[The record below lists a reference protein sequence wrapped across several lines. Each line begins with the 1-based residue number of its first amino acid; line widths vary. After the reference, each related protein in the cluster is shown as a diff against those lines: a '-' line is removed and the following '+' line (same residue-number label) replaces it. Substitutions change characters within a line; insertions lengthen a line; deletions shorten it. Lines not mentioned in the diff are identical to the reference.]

1 MDELARLLAATDRRP
16 ILLVGPRKVGKTA
29 IVHEL
34 VRQICARKKERHA
47 GGHEIWLVSPMRLI
61 SGMSY
66 LGEWENRVLAILDHA
81 RSKDHVLF
89 FDDLPGLFSAGTS
102 SASSLNVAQVLKPT
116 LEKRAVRVLG
126 EITPEAWRVLCER
139 DRAFA
144 DLFHVIPVNEPPEP
158 ETLRVLVNVAR
169 QQEEEHRCTFDL
181 EVVPTVYE
189 LHRRFAGD
197 AAFPGKAAGFL
208 RRVAMRSADKTVTRE
223 CALHEFQE
231 ISGLQTALLDD
242 RATLER
248 KGIVEQLRRWL
259 VGQDHVLDAFADVL
273 VTLKAR
279 LNDPKRPLGTLLLL
293 GPTGVGK
300 TQSAKALAEFLFG
313 SPARLLRFDMN
324 EYVDAASAR
333 RLTGTPREPEGL
345 LTGAIRRQ
353 PFGVVLFDEIEK
365 AAPGVFDLLLAVL
378 DEGRLTDAL
387 GRVAHFTQSVI
398 LMTSNLGVREARSRL
413 GFGAATTTMDA
424 DDTIYV
430 SAAEKFFR
438 PEFFNRLDRIV
449 PFRPL
454 APAQLEGIARQLLN
468 GIFARDGLKRR
479 DGLLNVTPD
488 AMRQLVQ
495 LGYHPQLGARALKRV
510 IEQKVAQPIAERLAA
525 LPPGTPT
532 ITQLEAQGDQFSLQV
547 RELAP
552 QPRSVFWPEALIEQ
566 QASGRSVWIA
576 SVLNAVY
583 AALDRIEA
591 ELETVAPEGKI
602 ELAALPPEHAHYFC
616 CREQLRKVDRLAQA
630 TERMLTTRPKPPGL
644 GRLPKA
650 KPVKVRVRQH
660 VSGNPQL
667 GRLRSAVALQLDLA
681 DLAAESVDVPDSPMA
696 ALLRELALLEVLAA
710 KPVDDRPGLLV
721 FRAYLEADGFAMH
734 ELARLYARCLGYLW
748 GVIASGMDSLKKED
762 FLLAAISG
770 KPQARIQAAF
780 LQGLNL
786 RRILPLPAQTILT
799 RRQDGGLGVVLLTLI
814 DAASE
819 LEARATVQHMAD
831 TIETLDPAAFGP
843 VVQLI
848 KEKKTLTDFRT
859 GLAIPAS
866 ASPEEFRAFFL
877 STLPLPPEVDATIQS
892 NAGLAMS

>member
-1 MDELARLLAATDRRP
+1 
-16 ILLVGPRKVGKTA
+16 
-29 IVHEL
+29 
-34 VRQICARKKERHA
+34 
-47 GGHEIWLVSPMRLI
+47 MRLI

-365 AAPGVFDLLLAVL
+365 AAPGVFDLLLA
-378 DEGRLTDAL
+378 A
-387 GRVAHFTQSVI
+387 
-398 LMTSNLGVREARSRL
+398 
-413 GFGAATTTMDA
+413 
-424 DDTIYV
+424 
-430 SAAEKFFR
+430 
-438 PEFFNRLDRIV
+438 
-449 PFRPL
+449 
-454 APAQLEGIARQLLN
+454 
-468 GIFARDGLKRR
+468 
-479 DGLLNVTPD
+479 
-488 AMRQLVQ
+488 
-495 LGYHPQLGARALKRV
+495 
-510 IEQKVAQPIAERLAA
+510 
-525 LPPGTPT
+525 
-532 ITQLEAQGDQFSLQV
+532 
-547 RELAP
+547 
-552 QPRSVFWPEALIEQ
+552 
-566 QASGRSVWIA
+566 
-576 SVLNAVY
+576 
-583 AALDRIEA
+583 
-591 ELETVAPEGKI
+591 
-602 ELAALPPEHAHYFC
+602 
-616 CREQLRKVDRLAQA
+616 
-630 TERMLTTRPKPPGL
+630 
-644 GRLPKA
+644 
-650 KPVKVRVRQH
+650 
-660 VSGNPQL
+660 
-667 GRLRSAVALQLDLA
+667 
-681 DLAAESVDVPDSPMA
+681 
-696 ALLRELALLEVLAA
+696 
-710 KPVDDRPGLLV
+710 
-721 FRAYLEADGFAMH
+721 
-734 ELARLYARCLGYLW
+734 
-748 GVIASGMDSLKKED
+748 
-762 FLLAAISG
+762 
-770 KPQARIQAAF
+770 
-780 LQGLNL
+780 
-786 RRILPLPAQTILT
+786 
-799 RRQDGGLGVVLLTLI
+799 
-814 DAASE
+814 
-819 LEARATVQHMAD
+819 
-831 TIETLDPAAFGP
+831 
-843 VVQLI
+843 
-848 KEKKTLTDFRT
+848 
-859 GLAIPAS
+859 
-866 ASPEEFRAFFL
+866 
-877 STLPLPPEVDATIQS
+877 
-892 NAGLAMS
+892 